1 MMIPQGLCLKHR
13 KVRRT
18 AFGRRQSTILSSSI
32 PKIITFEVAGTTE
45 DQELSVYPT
54 QLLPSKINPP
64 HIPRKHGLRLVM
76 SMTVYS
82 LKVFGGPSCS
92 KIHDPESWW
101 CLFQKTELRVQF
113 LWALLKAPGS
123 LLAVQG

>member
-64 HIPRKHGLRLVM
+64 THTQEARA
-76 SMTVYS
+76 SFSYVYDS
-82 LKVFGGPSCS
+82 IQP
-92 KIHDPESWW
+92 
-101 CLFQKTELRVQF
+101 
-113 LWALLKAPGS
+113 
-123 LLAVQG
+123 